1 MMMKPFLFHHIG
13 IMHTTQRYR
22 YETPRQGVFA
32 RDRTGIIELL
42 SSRNFE
48 QALTELEGFSRIWV
62 LYAFHL
68 NPNWKP
74 MVNVPRHRR
83 KKVGVFATRAPYR
96 PNPIGMSCLTLL
108 SIDGLKLH
116 VGEVD
121 LLDGTPILDIKPYL
135 PYADSFSDA
144 ATGWVIHEDLSAYR
158 IQFTAHAEAQVQWFR
173 TNAGINLQGF
183 IEVQLQHDPTN
194 TKRKRIRQSADSD
207 ANYTLAYRTW
217 RIDYHVEEEQA
228 VIEVFAIRSG
238 YTEED
243 LQDDADE
250 HRDKRVHEEFLARF
264 IGK

>member
-1 MMMKPFLFHHIG
+1 MEPFLFDPIG
-13 IMHTTQRYR
+13 IMHTSQRYR

-42 SSRNFE
+42 ASRNFE

-74 MVNVPRHRR
+74 MVNVPRYRR

-96 PNPIGMSCLTLL
+96 PNPIGLSCLALH

-121 LLDGTPILDIKPYL
+121 LLDNTPILDIKPYL
-135 PYADSFSDA
+135 PYADSFPDA
-144 ATGWVIHEDLSAYR
+144 VTGWVIHEDLSAYR
-158 IQFTAHAEAQVQWFR
+158 IQFIAFAEEQVQWLR

-183 IEVQLQHDPTN
+183 IEVQLQHDPIN
-194 TKRKRIRQSADSD
+194 TKRKRIVKSSD
-207 ANYTLAYRTW
+207 DVANYTLAYRTW
-217 RIDYHVEEEQA
+217 RIDYHVDEEQSA
-228 VIEVFAIRSG
+228 IEVFAIRSG

-243 LQDDADE
+243 LQADTDK